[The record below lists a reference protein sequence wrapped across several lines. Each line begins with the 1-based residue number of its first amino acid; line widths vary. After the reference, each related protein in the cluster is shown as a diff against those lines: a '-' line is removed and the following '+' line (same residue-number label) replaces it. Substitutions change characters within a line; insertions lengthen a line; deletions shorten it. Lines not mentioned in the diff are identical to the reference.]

1 MLLSKR
7 ITTCGIIFS
16 WIIVTGLSM
25 SDIIVSERID
35 ATNSTH
41 EYSENIFSW
50 IKPTKVSEISTIEK
64 FVPKMDLASMTEVE
78 TKTLVKK
85 ESSYY
90 EVPINTAPHITSGKV
105 LEGEDITIN
114 IDDVVVYLDA
124 EYDNYSWDTKK
135 RIKDIYILK
144 EILVNQL
151 GMAPTK
157 AAAVIGNI
165 CCEDSFAGLTNSHA
179 SLDSLEHAKNVL
191 GNGTKGYGCVQWT
204 SAYRQ
209 KGLKDYYEVIN
220 KDLDWELTSVIAET
234 AYLYNELQVSGIIG
248 DLTEDGNL
256 EHLTGVIGCV
266 YEAYAMSTTDWYKV
280 DGQYK
285 TNGCQRYTYA
295 KHIYELIVSEAI

>member
-16 WIIVTGLSM
+16 WIIVTGLSI

-35 ATNSTH
+35 TTNSTH
-41 EYSENIFSW
+41 EYSDNLFSW
-50 IKPTKVSEISTIEK
+50 IKPTNDVEMSIISEVKINDINKVD
-64 FVPKMDLASMTEVE
+64 MQ
-78 TKTLVKK
+78 TLVEEKS
-85 ESSYY
+85 EQYV
-90 EVPINTAPHITSGKV
+90 VPINTAPHIKSGKV
-105 LEGEDITIN
+105 LNGEYITIN
-114 IDDVVVYLDA
+114 IDNLLVYLDA
-124 EYDNYSWDTKK
+124 EYDDYEWDTKK

-179 SLDSLEHAKNVL
+179 SLNNLEHAKNVL
-191 GNGTKGYGCVQWT
+191 GDGTKGYGCVQWT

-209 KGLKDYYEVIN
+209 KGLKEYYEVIN

-234 AYLYNELQVSGIIG
+234 AYLYNELHVSGIIG
-248 DLTEDGNL
+248 DLTEDDNL
-256 EHLTGVIGCV
+256 EHVTGVIGCV
-266 YEAYAMSTTDWYKV
+266 YEAYAASTTDWYMSNN
-280 DGQYK
+280 QYK
-285 TNGCQRYTYA
+285 TNGCQRYRYA
-295 KHIYELIVSEAI
+295 KHIYELIVSEDI